1 MPNILTK
8 ITGSRTKPALAA
20 EVFLNALTDISGFDE
35 LLAYVC
41 AELRKASGATAVHAF
56 LREPITN
63 RFSLQHTSGVQPDV
77 PGRFS
82 ISDSGKL
89 LKWFT
94 TNRIPL
100 AIADHESVLSYLTPP
115 EHEFLR
121 GAGIMLVIPCF
132 VLDRITCAFFFARNG
147 QGGKLATI
155 SGYGPESIA
164 ALSRLTSQAAL
175 ALEHARMHELQ
186 EERLKKLYMA
196 DRLATI
202 GELAA
207 RAAHEIR
214 NPLAFIRSTVQLL
227 QSQIPAE
234 KSHLAAELITESDR
248 IDAIIAGLLSLSR
261 STTGPKT
268 NVNLRDLI
276 EHTLP
281 LLQSELTS
289 RGIEI
294 FTDWRSPD
302 ASIKGDPAQLR
313 QLLLNLLIN
322 SMQATPGAG
331 KIVIS
336 LEDRDTP
343 GRRSV
348 LLTISDTGQGIPSDL
363 LPRVFDPFFTTKETG
378 TGLGLSICYGIV
390 ANHGGEID
398 IRSSTAEDTHG
409 TTVSI
414 RFPSFS

>member
-8 ITGSRTKPALAA
+8 ITGSRTKPAPAA
-20 EVFLNALTDISGFDE
+20 EVFLNALTDINGFDE
-35 LLAYVC
+35 LLTYVC

-63 RFSLQHTSGVQPDV
+63 RFSLHHTSGELPNV
-77 PGRFS
+77 PSRFS
-82 ISDSGKL
+82 IPDSGKL
-89 LKWFT
+89 LKWFS

-100 AIADHESVLSYLTPP
+100 LITDHQSVLSYLSQP
-115 EHEFLR
+115 EQEFLR
-121 GAGIMLVIPCF
+121 SAGIALVIPCF
-132 VLDRITCAFFFARNG
+132 VLDRITCAFFFAQNEE
-147 QGGKLATI
+147 GGKHATT
-155 SGYGPESIA
+155 STTDPETIA
-164 ALSRLTSQAAL
+164 ALSRLASQAAL
-175 ALEHARMHELQ
+175 ALEHARMYELQ

-227 QSQIPAE
+227 QSQIPSE
-234 KSHLAAELITESDR
+234 KAHLAAELIKESDR

-261 STTGPKT
+261 STSGTKT
-268 NVNLRDLI
+268 TVNFRNLV

-294 FTDWRSPD
+294 STDWRAPD
-302 ASIKGDPAQLR
+302 ASINGDPAQLR

-322 SMQATPGAG
+322 SMQAIPGGG
-331 KIVIS
+331 KIVIT
-336 LEDRDTP
+336 LDGQDLP
-343 GRRSV
+343 DRRSV
-348 LLTISDTGQGIPSDL
+348 LLSISDTGQGIPADV

-398 IRSSTAEDTHG
+398 IRSSTAEDSHG
-409 TTVSI
+409 TIVML
-414 RFPSFS
+414 RFPLSS